1 MMNAGGNYQRDQ
13 CLMALP
19 PGLPILSPIRYGALR
34 PRRGRRFSFNSM
46 LIRPPDLPPH
56 DAHRYSEETIDII
69 LAAYPSAELQFHKE
83 PVGMSRHRSWCG
95 MA

>member
-1 MMNAGGNYQRDQ
+1 
-13 CLMALP
+13 
-19 PGLPILSPIRYGALR
+19 
-34 PRRGRRFSFNSM
+34 M